1 MPCHIPAVIS
11 QSQKA
16 LKANTRT
23 KRKKEKVRGRGRQR
37 ETDKSNGRMPSSKQK
52 SNNNKILYCSV
63 NNSIVSLNSTR
74 QRQPEKTG
82 QETET
87 GREWESSLSCLADKD
102 RKYAQMKR
110 EIKNKLP
117 QNNIK

>member
-23 KRKKEKVRGRGRQR
+23 KRKKGKARGSRRER

-74 QRQPEKTG
+74 LGQTEKT
-82 QETET
+82 ETAT
-87 GREWESSLSCLADKD
+87 RRE
-102 RKYAQMKR
+102 
-110 EIKNKLP
+110 
-117 QNNIK
+117 

>member
-23 KRKKEKVRGRGRQR
+23 KSKKEQLRGRAGERERER

-63 NNSIVSLNSTR
+63 NNSIVSLNSTTDR
-74 QRQPEKTG
+74 DSQKKDRAG
-82 QETET
+82 QETETET
-87 GREWESSLSCLADKD
+87 GREGVCKSSLSC
-102 RKYAQMKR
+102 
-110 EIKNKLP
+110 
-117 QNNIK
+117 

>member
-23 KRKKEKVRGRGRQR
+23 KRKKGKARGSRRERER
-37 ETDKSNGRMPSSKQK
+37 ETDKSNGQMPSSKQK

-74 QRQPEKTG
+74 LG
-82 QETET
+82 QTEQTET
-87 GREWESSLSCLADKD
+87 GTERE
-102 RKYAQMKR
+102 
-110 EIKNKLP
+110 
-117 QNNIK
+117 